1 MQRRQLSCRKAPTR
15 GNTTVVSVLDI
26 TSENFESEVVKS
38 ELPVLL
44 DFWAHWC
51 GPCKLVLPSVEWA
64 EKNYGSSLKVVKV
77 EADSNKDLVEKY
89 KVYGLPTIIL
99 VKDGEKL
106 KGTHHEGAITQK
118 KLINYLEKHGFS
130 QD

>member
-1 MQRRQLSCRKAPTR
+1 MTPRRGSQSINALLDV
-15 GNTTVVSVLDI
+15 TT
-26 TSENFESEVVKS
+26 ENFESEVVKS

-64 EKNYGSSLKVVKV
+64 EKEYGSSLKVVKV
-77 EADSNKDLVEKY
+77 EADSNQDLVKKF

-99 VKDGEKL
+99 VKDGEKM

-118 KLINYLEKHGFS
+118 KLVDYLQKHGFS
-130 QD
+130 PN